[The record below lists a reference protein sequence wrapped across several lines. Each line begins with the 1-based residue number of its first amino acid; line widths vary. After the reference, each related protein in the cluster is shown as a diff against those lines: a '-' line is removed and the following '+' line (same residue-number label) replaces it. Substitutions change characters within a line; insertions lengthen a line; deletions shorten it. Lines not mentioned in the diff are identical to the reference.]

1 MPYSYLNYSDDYIL
15 DEIPASPNVNKSG
28 RKFYVADTKQINL
41 VVPIAG
47 RLVIGE
53 SYSFSAS
60 AQLMKPV
67 ENSITYSGINV
78 LSLNGNV
85 TGTMSNK
92 IQSEHLVVGKNT
104 IIVSE
109 GVQVTGKKD
118 YDTVIKKL
126 EKLVDL
132 IEPFGPYDD
141 FQDCVNDQIGKGKSA
156 DAARRICGALQRDL
170 EEDYDKF
177 ALKKADSVQ
186 LELQVKEE
194 LMKVM
199 PPINNSY
206 MKFGNRQTTFVLG
219 ILESVEKILSKSQTE
234 DTVQKGVIFNLSK
247 EIIQRCKDLAKD
259 VIPPTDSNFLRPQF
273 LEIHDLYSYLI
284 QYCENRNIVQDP
296 MSQSL
301 DDLLTEDEALRLS
314 QELEAIELPS

>member
-1 MPYSYLNYSDDYIL
+1 MPEEVPERLWLPLLILETTGDLHSKTKFQKIAFLTQYESKLDVYDFIKHHYGPYSDGFDLDTVCYPSLITQTTSQLYYTPNKHYYSYYIT
-15 DEIPASPNVNKSG
+15 E
-28 RKFYVADTKQINL
+28 Q
-41 VVPIAG
+41 
-47 RLVIGE
+47 
-53 SYSFSAS
+53 
-60 AQLMKPV
+60 
-67 ENSITYSGINV
+67 
-78 LSLNGNV
+78 
-85 TGTMSNK
+85 
-92 IQSEHLVVGKNT
+92 GKN
-104 IIVSE
+104 ILSE
-109 GVQVTGKKD
+109 LKQKIPSDLLQTMASK
-118 YDTVIKKL
+118 IKEIN
-126 EKLVDL
+126 EKPLCEL
-132 IEPFGPYDD
+132 
-141 FQDCVNDQIGKGKSA
+141 
-156 DAARRICGALQRDL
+156 L
-170 EEDYDKF
+170 EEVYDKF
-177 ALKKADSVQ
+177 ALKKDDSLQ

-219 ILESVEKILSKSQTE
+219 ILESIEKILSKSQTE

-301 DDLLTEDEALRLS
+301 DDFLTEDEALRLS

>member
-15 DEIPASPNVNKSG
+15 DEIPASPNTNKSG
-28 RKFYVADTKQINL
+28 RKFFVADTKQINL

-67 ENSITYSGINV
+67 ENSITYSGINI

-170 EEDYDKF
+170 EEDYDDYDWGVELQEAKYQGRTVTLNKPFRTSGGPKKF
-177 ALKKADSVQ
+177 AVYVMNNQGNVVIVRFGDPNMDIKRDDPERRKSFRARHNCDQKKDKTTPGYWSC
-186 LELQVKEE
+186 
-194 LMKVM
+194 
-199 PPINNSY
+199 
-206 MKFGNRQTTFVLG
+206 KFW
-219 ILESVEKILSKSQTE
+219 SSKR
-234 DTVQKGVIFNLSK
+234 VG
-247 EIIQRCKDLAKD
+247 DL
-259 VIPPTDSNFLRPQF
+259 T
-273 LEIHDLYSYLI
+273 
-284 QYCENRNIVQDP
+284 
-296 MSQSL
+296 
-301 DDLLTEDEALRLS
+301 
-314 QELEAIELPS
+314 